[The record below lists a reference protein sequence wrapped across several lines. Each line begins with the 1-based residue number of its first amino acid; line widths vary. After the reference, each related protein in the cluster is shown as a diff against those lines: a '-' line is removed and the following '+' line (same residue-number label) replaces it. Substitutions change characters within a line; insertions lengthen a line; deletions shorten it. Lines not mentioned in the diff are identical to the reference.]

1 VGLAERRIAKEFQE
15 NHLPALK
22 RRVDIA
28 AGVALPLEVNW
39 EQLTA
44 NEYSHAW
51 LEEWPQ
57 LYFEPLIAALEQI
70 SVDEMGREAVKQ
82 GLHRVVVEDGD
93 DNYSEDRWATLSGG
107 VLTLNY
113 RFTSGNAEART
124 KWLVRALEKAL

>member
-1 VGLAERRIAKEFQE
+1 MGLAERRIAKDFQE
-15 NHLPALK
+15 NHLPALQ

-28 AGVALPLEVNW
+28 AGVALPIEVNW

-57 LYFEPLIAALEQI
+57 LYFEPLIAALEQLTA
-70 SVDEMGREAVKQ
+70 DEMGREAVKQ
-82 GLHRVVVEDGD
+82 SLHRVVVEDRD
-93 DNYSEDRWATLSGG
+93 DNYREDRWATLAGG

-113 RFTSGNAEART
+113 RFTSGNAGTRT
-124 KWLVRALEKAL
+124 QWLVRALEKAL

>member
-1 VGLAERRIAKEFQE
+1 MGLAECRIANEFQE
-15 NHLPALK
+15 NHLPALQ

-39 EQLTA
+39 DQLTA

-51 LEEWPQ
+51 LAEWPQ

-70 SVDEMGREAVKQ
+70 TVDEMGRDAVKQ
-82 GLHRVVVEDGD
+82 GLHRVVVEDRD

-113 RFTSGNAEART
+113 RFTSSNAEART